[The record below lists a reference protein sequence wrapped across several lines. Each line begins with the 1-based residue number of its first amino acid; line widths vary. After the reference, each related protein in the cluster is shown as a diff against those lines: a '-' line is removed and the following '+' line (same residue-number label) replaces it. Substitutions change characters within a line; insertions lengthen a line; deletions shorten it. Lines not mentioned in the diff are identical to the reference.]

1 MPRVLFSQHPRY
13 IDLTGAF
20 TGGEQKATAGFEPAN
35 GGFADL
41 CLKPLGYVA
50 IQG

>member
-1 MPRVLFSQHPRY
+1 MPRVLFSQYPRY
-13 IDLTGAF
+13 IDLTGIHWW
-20 TGGEQKATAGFEPAN
+20 GKEATAGFEPAN

-50 IQG
+50 IQA

>member
-1 MPRVLFSQHPRY
+1 MPKVPFSQHPRRR
-13 IDLTGAF
+13 DWHSLR
-20 TGGEQKATAGFEPAN
+20 ENKEATAGFEPAN

-50 IQG
+50 IRA